1 MINKLCYLFK
11 DWLKSQLNFAE
22 RSLKEVGK
30 ESSGTRKS
38 ALKKSSTSRNE
49 NLQELQQLTSEYES
63 LLRSTE
69 FDHQPASGGYTE
81 GTESGELRNINLR
94 DDKFIRDMHKRMDN
108 IEKRVKE
115 TVITER

>member
-1 MINKLCYLFK
+1 MLWYFVLQ
-11 DWLKSQLNFAE
+11 DWLKSQLSLAE

-30 ESSGTRKS
+30 DSSGTRKS
-38 ALKKSSTSRNE
+38 ALKKTSSGRNE
-49 NLQELQQLTSEYES
+49 NFQELLQLTSEYES
-63 LLRSTE
+63 LLKSTE
-69 FDHQPASGGYTE
+69 LEHQAGSGGFSATAE
-81 GTESGELRNINLR
+81 NGDLRNVNPK